1 MNVNAALERGNLIGD
16 LFVCFVSAIWHVKVP
31 MTHCFAAP
39 LVLLNAAH
47 LATLTDIRDGDEDAF
62 STEAFAA
69 PVAAVAERPAV
80 PAGTFIKS
88 LQAISTSIE
97 SAALKSLFEPI
108 ATWSTRMGISP
119 AGPRRSRM
127 VYAGVCPRTQYDYPT
142 RGFKGSVNCA
152 TSIFN

>member
-62 STEAFAA
+62 STEAFTA

-97 SAALKSLFEPI
+97 SVALKSLFGTNCDLVDPDGHLTSWASALKDGI
-108 ATWSTRMGISP
+108 CRRMSP
-119 AGPRRSRM
+119 N
-127 VYAGVCPRTQYDYPT
+127 T
-142 RGFKGSVNCA
+142 
-152 TSIFN
+152 I